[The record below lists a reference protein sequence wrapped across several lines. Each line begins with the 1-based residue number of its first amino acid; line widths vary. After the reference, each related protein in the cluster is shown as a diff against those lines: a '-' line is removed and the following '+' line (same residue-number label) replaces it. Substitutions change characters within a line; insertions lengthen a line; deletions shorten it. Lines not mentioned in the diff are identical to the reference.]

1 MFTSRTTSLFL
12 ARHLHKSVARN
23 NKTLW
28 IAAASTVAVVA
39 GSVVVASQQSS
50 SNDDETYDFQWLTT
64 TSPLLLLAANK
75 TRCDIISAGT
85 PIKEAATGILFPQLC
100 NGMYF
105 AGCGVRVKYGFV
117 KVYAVATYVDPV
129 ALSAVKHA
137 SPAVIEEA
145 LLDPTYPRT
154 IKIILNRNL
163 SSEKF
168 TAAIVEALEPRMM
181 GRDLEQLQAFR
192 QLMPL
197 VELIPGA
204 EVEMTIRG
212 DTLLF
217 KNPTGGVGTI
227 HSHTLTKAL
236 CDVYYG
242 KQCVSPGHKNQ
253 VLAGIPTL

>member
-1 MFTSRTTSLFL
+1 MFTARSTRFL
-12 ARHLHKSVARN
+12 GRKFFHSSAFRHSNN
-23 NKTLW
+23 NKLW
-28 IAAASTVAVVA
+28 LAAAGVSTMA
-39 GSVVVASQQSS
+39 VVVAWQTT
-50 SNDDETYDFQWLTT
+50 NDSHYKSILSPTLT
-64 TSPLLLLAANK
+64 S
-75 TRCDIISAGT
+75 CDIISAGT

-100 NGMYF
+100 NGMFF

-129 ALSAVKHA
+129 ALGAVKH
-137 SPAVIEEA
+137 SPAAVEEA

-168 TAAIVEALEPRMM
+168 TAAIVEALQPRMM
-181 GRDLEQLQAFR
+181 GVDLDKLEAF
-192 QLMPL
+192 QKLMPP

-217 KNPTGGVGTI
+217 KNPTGGVGTV
-227 HSHTLTKAL
+227 HSLTLTKAL

-242 KQCVSPGHKNQ
+242 KQCVSPGHKEQ
-253 VLAGIPTL
+253 VLAGIAKL

>member
-1 MFTSRTTSLFL
+1 M
-12 ARHLHKSVARN
+12 
-23 NKTLW
+23 
-28 IAAASTVAVVA
+28 AVVA
-39 GSVVVASQQSS
+39 WQPA
-50 SNDDETYDFQWLTT
+50 NDTNDSYFSIL
-64 TSPLLLLAANK
+64 SPTLCL
-75 TRCDIISAGT
+75 TRCGIISAGT

-100 NGMYF
+100 NGMFF

-129 ALSAVKHA
+129 ALGAVKHA
-137 SPAVIEEA
+137 PAAVEEA

-168 TAAIVEALEPRMM
+168 TTAIVEALQPRMM
-181 GRDLEQLQAFR
+181 GVDLDKLEAF
-192 QLMPL
+192 QKLMPS

-227 HSHTLTKAL
+227 HSLTLTKAL

-242 KQCVSPGHKNQ
+242 KQCVSPGHKEQ
-253 VLAGIPTL
+253 VLTGIAKL